1 MKEKTVFIAN
11 DGTDFQDQER
21 CAVYE
26 RISEAVNSLGTNP
39 DTDIRAISDFVLS
52 SKGEELTQRALA
64 CLYWSINVFS
74 GIPEIEEMM
83 PALFRR
89 GRLETETKDGGS
101 GIASQLLGIPANA
114 TDEQLGSVLRRFP
127 PDRIAT
133 ALETLEESDIPLC
146 VYKRIR
152 KYLFM

>member
-11 DGTDFQDQER
+11 DGTEFQDQER

-26 RISEAVNSLGTNP
+26 RISEAVNSLSTNP
-39 DTDIRAISDFVLS
+39 DADIRAISDFVLS

-83 PALFRR
+83 PTLFRR
-89 GRLETETKDGGS
+89 GRLEANTKDSGN
-101 GIASQLLGIPANA
+101 GIASQLLSIPSNA
-114 TDEQLGSVLRRFP
+114 TDDQLGRVLRQFSA
-127 PDRIAT
+127 DRITT
-133 ALETLEESDIPLC
+133 ALETLEDSDMPLC
-146 VYKRIR
+146 IYKRIR
-152 KYLFM
+152 KYLFL